1 MNSGVFSYVKV
12 NLHVQRNKLLYE
24 TKASNVE
31 KKEFH
36 HQPRNTCGSVKHC
49 LDI

>member
-1 MNSGVFSYVKV
+1 MDSGVFSYVKV
-12 NLHVQRNKLLYE
+12 HLHVQRNKLLSE

-36 HQPRNTCGSVKHC
+36 HQSRNTCGSVKHC